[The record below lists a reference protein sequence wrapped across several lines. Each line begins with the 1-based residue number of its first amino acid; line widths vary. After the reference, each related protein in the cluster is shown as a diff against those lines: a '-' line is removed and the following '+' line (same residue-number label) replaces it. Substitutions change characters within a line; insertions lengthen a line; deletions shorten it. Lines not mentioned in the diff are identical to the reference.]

1 MAYVQVTIWLRGKTG
16 ENGWM
21 LAALKILF
29 NNFFNKIQAFLFA
42 HGVDELAANLRVR
55 RWFTSRLNHSGRQ
68 RRKPACRQ
76 TDRKLILK
84 IAECHR

>member
-1 MAYVQVTIWLRGKTG
+1 MANVQIAIWLRGKTG
-16 ENGWM
+16 ENG
-21 LAALKILF
+21 LIFAALKILF

-55 RWFTSRLNHSGRQ
+55 RWFTSKTPWHKRV
-68 RRKPACRQ
+68 
-76 TDRKLILK
+76 ILK